1 MKNIKLLITAG
12 CSFTQY
18 PNKDISW
25 SYHLSEHMGCETLY
39 LGQGAAGNG
48 IISRH
53 VIFQTLEALK
63 KYKPNEILVGIM
75 WSGANRHEFYHTET
89 VPHHSIIMG
98 SDKHR
103 NPIKIN
109 KEHNFYILN
118 NHWDDES
125 TQTYFKYFHNE
136 VGSYIS
142 TIEHILRVQWFLKL
156 HNIPYFMT
164 KYARD
169 VLPESQQNIWMQDHS
184 DIRYLYNQIDFS
196 NFLNV
201 NNCLDWARDESGF
214 DFARPPDPHPS
225 TEQHKAFTE
234 RIIIPHLTLNT
245 FNKSSN
251 MLN

>member
-1 MKNIKLLITAG
+1 
-12 CSFTQY
+12 
-18 PNKDISW
+18 
-25 SYHLSEHMGCETLY
+25 
-39 LGQGAAGNG
+39 
-48 IISRH
+48 
-53 VIFQTLEALK
+53 
-63 KYKPNEILVGIM
+63 
-75 WSGANRHEFYHTET
+75 
-89 VPHHSIIMG
+89 
-98 SDKHR
+98 
-103 NPIKIN
+103 
-109 KEHNFYILN
+109 
-118 NHWDDES
+118 
-125 TQTYFKYFHNE
+125 
-136 VGSYIS
+136 
-142 TIEHILRVQWFLKL
+142 
-156 HNIPYFMT
+156 MT